1 MAMSERPSSRLA
13 CGRDMDAVWDRIGS
27 PPDEHERG
35 CPHCEQ
41 ARRDLAELASLTAL
55 EREAERTAPGLEPD
69 PAVLGRIMDVA
80 RAEVRRGR
88 RFPLDEP
95 EVSEPAPE
103 LTVSEQA
110 VSASARRAGDAVP
123 GVEVERCVVSLVV
136 DGRGAWQAS
145 PGAPG
150 GPAGPAGAGTRD
162 LRQDPDSYSRTRPSR
177 VEATLQITVPVS
189 ASIPAV
195 AAEVRSSV
203 RRRVSSEVGVDV
215 VRVDI
220 EVRDTR
226 DV

>member
-1 MAMSERPSSRLA
+1 MAMSEHPSSRLA
-13 CGRDMDAVWDRIGS
+13 CGRDMDAVWDRIGA
-27 PPDEHERG
+27 PPDEHERT
-35 CPHCEQ
+35 CPHCGQ
-41 ARRDLAELASLTAL
+41 ARRDLGELASLTAV
-55 EREAERTAPGLEPD
+55 ERDAERDDPTLEPD

-95 EVSEPAPE
+95 EDSEPVPE

-110 VSASARRAGDAVP
+110 VSASARRAGDAVA
-123 GVEVERCVVSLVV
+123 GVQVERCVVSLVA
-136 DGRGAWQAS
+136 DGRR
-145 PGAPG
+145 PR
-150 GPAGPAGAGTRD
+150 PAGPTEGFPAVG
-162 LRQDPDSYSRTRPSR
+162 PESYHRARPSQ

-195 AAEVRSSV
+195 AAEIRSSV
-203 RRRVSSEVGVDV
+203 RRRVSREVGVDV

-220 EVRDTR
+220 EVRDTH

>member
-41 ARRDLAELASLTAL
+41 ARRDLGELASLTAL

-136 DGRGAWQAS
+136 DGRGPWQAS
-145 PGAPG
+145 PADVL
-150 GPAGPAGAGTRD
+150 D
-162 LRQDPDSYSRTRPSR
+162 LRQGPDSYGRARPSR

-189 ASIPAV
+189 ASIPVV

>member
-13 CGRDMDAVWDRIGS
+13 CGRDVDAVWDRIGS
-27 PPDEHERG
+27 PPDAHERS

-41 ARRDLAELASLTAL
+41 ARRDLGELASLTAL

-136 DGRGAWQAS
+136 DGRGPWQAS
-145 PGAPG
+145 PADVL
-150 GPAGPAGAGTRD
+150 D
-162 LRQDPDSYSRTRPSR
+162 LRQGPDSYGRARPSR

-189 ASIPAV
+189 ASIPVV

>member
-41 ARRDLAELASLTAL
+41 ARRDLGELASLTAL

-136 DGRGAWQAS
+136 DGRGPWQAS
-145 PGAPG
+145 P
-150 GPAGPAGAGTRD
+150 AGVLD
-162 LRQDPDSYSRTRPSR
+162 LRQGPDSYGRARPSR

>member
-136 DGRGAWQAS
+136 DGRRPWQAKPDGS
-145 PGAPG
+145 RELWPE
-150 GPAGPAGAGTRD
+150 
-162 LRQDPDSYSRTRPSR
+162 PDSYSSTRPSR

>member
-41 ARRDLAELASLTAL
+41 ARRDLGELASLTAL

-136 DGRGAWQAS
+136 DGRGPWQAS
-145 PGAPG
+145 PVGVL
-150 GPAGPAGAGTRD
+150 D
-162 LRQDPDSYSRTRPSR
+162 LRQGPDSYGRARPSR

>member
-41 ARRDLAELASLTAL
+41 ARRDLGELASLTAL

-136 DGRGAWQAS
+136 DGRGPWQAS
-145 PGAPG
+145 P
-150 GPAGPAGAGTRD
+150 AGVRD
-162 LRQDPDSYSRTRPSR
+162 LRQGPDSYGRARPSR

>member
-27 PPDEHERG
+27 PPDAHERS

-41 ARRDLAELASLTAL
+41 ARRDLGELASLTAL

-136 DGRGAWQAS
+136 DGRGPWQAS
-145 PGAPG
+145 P
-150 GPAGPAGAGTRD
+150 AGVLD
-162 LRQDPDSYSRTRPSR
+162 LRQGPDSYGRARPSR

>member
-27 PPDEHERG
+27 PPDAHERS

-41 ARRDLAELASLTAL
+41 ARRDLGELASLTAL
-55 EREAERTAPGLEPD
+55 EREAERTAPGLEPA

-136 DGRGAWQAS
+136 DGRGPWQAS
-145 PGAPG
+145 PADVL
-150 GPAGPAGAGTRD
+150 D
-162 LRQDPDSYSRTRPSR
+162 LRQGPDSYGRARPSR

>member
-1 MAMSERPSSRLA
+1 M
-13 CGRDMDAVWDRIGS
+13 
-27 PPDEHERG
+27 
-35 CPHCEQ
+35 
-41 ARRDLAELASLTAL
+41 
-55 EREAERTAPGLEPD
+55 
-69 PAVLGRIMDVA
+69 
-80 RAEVRRGR
+80 
-88 RFPLDEP
+88 
-95 EVSEPAPE
+95 
-103 LTVSEQA
+103 SEQA

-136 DGRGAWQAS
+136 DGRGPWQAS
-145 PGAPG
+145 P
-150 GPAGPAGAGTRD
+150 AGVLD
-162 LRQDPDSYSRTRPSR
+162 LRQGPDSYGRARPSR

>member
-27 PPDEHERG
+27 APDEHERG

-136 DGRGAWQAS
+136 DGRGPRQAS
-145 PGAPG
+145 PDGAR
-150 GPAGPAGAGTRD
+150 A
-162 LRQDPDSYSRTRPSR
+162 LRPEPDSYSSTRPSR

-195 AAEVRSSV
+195 AAEVRSGV

>member
-1 MAMSERPSSRLA
+1 MSEHPSSRLA

-27 PPDEHERG
+27 PPDAHERS

-41 ARRDLAELASLTAL
+41 ARRDLGELASLTAL
-55 EREAERTAPGLEPD
+55 EREAERTAPGLEPA

-136 DGRGAWQAS
+136 DGRGPWQAS
-145 PGAPG
+145 PADVL
-150 GPAGPAGAGTRD
+150 D
-162 LRQDPDSYSRTRPSR
+162 LRQGPDSYGRARPSR

>member
-1 MAMSERPSSRLA
+1 MSERPSSRLA

-41 ARRDLAELASLTAL
+41 ARRDLGELASLTAL

-136 DGRGAWQAS
+136 DGRGPWQAS
-145 PGAPG
+145 PVGVL
-150 GPAGPAGAGTRD
+150 D
-162 LRQDPDSYSRTRPSR
+162 LRQGPDSYGRARPSR

>member
-13 CGRDMDAVWDRIGS
+13 CGRDIDAVWDRIGS
-27 PPDEHERG
+27 PPDVHEQS
-35 CPHCEQ
+35 CPHCAQ
-41 ARRDLAELASLTAL
+41 ARRDLGELADLTVL
-55 EREAERTAPGLEPD
+55 ERDAERADPDLEPD

-95 EVSEPAPE
+95 EVGEPAPE

-110 VSASARRAGDAVP
+110 VSASARRAGDAVA
-123 GVEVERCVVSLVV
+123 GVQVERCVVTLVV
-136 DGRGAWQAS
+136 DDRGSRA
-145 PGAPG
+145 
-150 GPAGPAGAGTRD
+150 AGPTGPTAESLGTE
-162 LRQDPDSYSRTRPSR
+162 PDSYRRTRPSQ
-177 VEATLQITVPVS
+177 VEATLQITVPVT

-195 AAEVRSSV
+195 AAEIRSSV

-220 EVRDTR
+220 EVRDTH
-226 DV
+226 DA

>member
-1 MAMSERPSSRLA
+1 MAMSEHPSSRLA

-27 PPDEHERG
+27 PPDEHERT
-35 CPHCEQ
+35 CPHCGQ
-41 ARRDLAELASLTAL
+41 ARRDLGELASLTAL
-55 EREAERTAPGLEPD
+55 ERDAERHDPALEPD

-95 EVSEPAPE
+95 EDSGPVPE

-110 VSASARRAGDAVP
+110 VSASARRAGDAVA
-123 GVEVERCVVSLVV
+123 GVQVERCVVTLVA
-136 DGRGAWQAS
+136 DGPRPRSTG
-145 PGAPG
+145 PVG
-150 GPAGPAGAGTRD
+150 GLAGAE
-162 LRQDPDSYSRTRPSR
+162 PDSYRQTRPSQ

-189 ASIPAV
+189 ASIPSV
-195 AAEVRSSV
+195 AAEIRSSV
-203 RRRVSSEVGVDV
+203 RRRVSREVGVDV

-220 EVRDTR
+220 EVRDTH